1 MNMGQRIEKAI
12 SESGADVRQIAKV
25 CGVTPQAVYAW
36 MRGDVKNLRNENLF
50 ALADQTGFEAR
61 RIATGEAPEKTAAQ
75 DKRKASL
82 LTYFDQADSRG
93 KDAIFRVAEIE
104 SQYDVKP
111 EHPGER
117 AA

>member
-1 MNMGQRIEKAI
+1 MGQRIEKAI
-12 SESGADVRQIAKV
+12 TDSGADVRQIAQV

-36 MRGDVKNLRNENLF
+36 MRGDVKNLRGENLF

-61 RIATGEAPEKTAAQ
+61 WIATGESPERTAEQ

-82 LTYFDQADSRG
+82 LAYFEQADSRG

-104 SQYDVKP
+104 SKYDAKP
-111 EHPGER
+111 EHPTER

>member
-1 MNMGQRIEKAI
+1 MRE
-12 SESGADVRQIAKV
+12 IAKV
-25 CGVTPQAVYAW
+25 CGVTQQAVYAW

-61 RIATGEAPEKTAAQ
+61 WIATGETPERTAEQ

-82 LTYFDQADSRG
+82 LAYFDKADSRG

-104 SQYDVKP
+104 SQYDVKSQ
-111 EHPGER
+111 HHTER